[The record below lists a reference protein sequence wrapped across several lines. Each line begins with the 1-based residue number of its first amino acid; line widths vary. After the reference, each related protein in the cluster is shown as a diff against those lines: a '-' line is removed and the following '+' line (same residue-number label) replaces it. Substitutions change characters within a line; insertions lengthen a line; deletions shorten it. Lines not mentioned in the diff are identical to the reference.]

1 MKKRYIGLLFAFVAC
16 FGGEEKEWGAWSKNK
31 LDPVSVVSVA
41 PASLG
46 SVSAYITT
54 NATVESE
61 AQADVLPQT
70 SGRVLK
76 VFKDDG
82 DTVRKGEVLAIL
94 ENASLDANAQR
105 AQAELAKQ
113 EAETQKL
120 RALYERGA
128 ISKKELSDAE
138 YLLSSARTSATEA
151 TASFGETK
159 LRAPFDG
166 VIAAREIR
174 VGETAGGG
182 ARAFQ
187 VVDLNRLSVVASL
200 PERDMGKVKV
210 GQRVSLVSA
219 YDTERSANGAVARL
233 SPVIDATSGT
243 FRVTV
248 NLDAGQET
256 LRPGQFV
263 EVNIEVERREQILTV
278 PKSAVVYEDGL
289 PIVLTMVDPPPPE
302 DDSQADEDAESA
314 SSRWGSGSRG
324 GWGASGDDDKDDDE
338 DKDVVKD
345 TWPRMSAKRVGIE
358 IGLVDKQ
365 SAQILSGVEEG
376 AMIVV
381 VGQENLMDG
390 ASIRTPEMIEEAKK
404 KDAEAAEK
412 DKSDTVES
420 SGDAQADEG
429 ETQ

>member
-138 YLLSSARTSATEA
+138 YLLSSAKTSATEA

-166 VIAAREIR
+166 VIARARDSR
-174 VGETAGGG
+174 RGDGWRRRAGVSSCRPQPITCCGIP
-182 ARAFQ
+182 ARARHGQGQ
-187 VVDLNRLSVVASL
+187 VGTACVA
-200 PERDMGKVKV
+200 
-210 GQRVSLVSA
+210 
-219 YDTERSANGAVARL
+219 
-233 SPVIDATSGT
+233 
-243 FRVTV
+243 
-248 NLDAGQET
+248 
-256 LRPGQFV
+256 
-263 EVNIEVERREQILTV
+263 
-278 PKSAVVYEDGL
+278 GL
-289 PIVLTMVDPPPPE
+289 CV
-302 DDSQADEDAESA
+302 
-314 SSRWGSGSRG
+314 
-324 GWGASGDDDKDDDE
+324 
-338 DKDVVKD
+338 
-345 TWPRMSAKRVGIE
+345 
-358 IGLVDKQ
+358 
-365 SAQILSGVEEG
+365 
-376 AMIVV
+376 
-381 VGQENLMDG
+381 
-390 ASIRTPEMIEEAKK
+390 
-404 KDAEAAEK
+404 
-412 DKSDTVES
+412 
-420 SGDAQADEG
+420 
-429 ETQ
+429 

>member
-1 MKKRYIGLLFAFVAC
+1 MKKRYIGLLFALVAC
-16 FGGEEKEWGAWSKNK
+16 FGGEQNEWGDWSKNK

-41 PASLG
+41 PVALG

-82 DTVRKGEVLAIL
+82 DSVRKGDVLAIL
-94 ENASLDANAQR
+94 ENASLDANAKR

-113 EAETQKL
+113 EVEVDKL
-120 RALYERGA
+120 RALYRRGA

-138 YLLSSARTSATEA
+138 YLLSSAKTSATEA
-151 TASFGETK
+151 TASFGETQ

-174 VGETAGGG
+174 VGETAGSG

-187 VVDLNRLSVVASL
+187 VVDLSRLRVVASL
-200 PERDMGKVKV
+200 PERDMGKVKL
-210 GQRVSLVSA
+210 GQKVSLISA
-219 YDTERSANGAVARL
+219 YDAERSANGTVVRL

-263 EVNIEVERREQILTV
+263 EVNIEVERREQVLTV
-278 PKSAVVYEDGL
+278 PRNAVVYEDGL
-289 PIVLTMVDPPPPE
+289 PVLFTMVDPPPPE
-302 DDSQADEDAESA
+302 EESEEDEGKKSSSIRWGGRSRRGWGSA
-314 SSRWGSGSRG
+314 S
-324 GWGASGDDDKDDDE
+324 DDDKDEDE
-338 DKDVVKD
+338 DVVKD
-345 TWPRMSAKRVGIE
+345 TWPRMSAKRVSIDV
-358 IGLVDKQ
+358 GLVDKQ
-365 SAQILSGVEEG
+365 SAQILSGVDEG
-376 AMIVV
+376 SIIVV
-381 VGQENLMDG
+381 VGQDNLIDG
-390 ASIRTPEMIEEAKK
+390 ASIRTLDMIEEAKK
-404 KDAEAAEK
+404 KDAEAAETAENETA
-412 DKSDTVES
+412 DS
-420 SGDAQADEG
+420 SGDAPADEG